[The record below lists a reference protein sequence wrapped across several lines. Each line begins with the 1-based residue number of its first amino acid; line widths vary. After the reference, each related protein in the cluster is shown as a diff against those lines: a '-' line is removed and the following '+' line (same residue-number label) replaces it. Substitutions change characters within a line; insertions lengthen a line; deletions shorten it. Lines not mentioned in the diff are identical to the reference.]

1 MRISSKRLLIEA
13 LVATAIVL
21 VGVGVATR
29 APRVGLGVLHPHP
42 IWLVVLALSALYGA
56 RGLVVAVPV
65 AWGALALMALPWH
78 ASPSVAFTV
87 LAMPAELGA
96 LAAAVIVSWIAS
108 VHERK
113 ARALEEKMVEVTGR
127 ASRDAA
133 ALDEL
138 RRAALALRARNDR
151 LDLSLTFLRDVALRI
166 DSGDLGAASE
176 AALSLV
182 VARLGARAAA
192 VELVAG
198 DDRHLN
204 AIASVGI
211 WNAGSAGERPDV
223 TCAEALRTGQP
234 VRAIDLQGAGP
245 EDSDLAAPIVVDGDT
260 AGVLSVRG
268 VPRVGAAAL
277 RDLTVVAEWLALASA
292 RKQGNGRLQGGLDI
306 EDRPA
311 TEHGN
316 PPVRESAPRP
326 VSALHLSR

>member
-13 LVATAIVL
+13 AVATAIVL

-29 APRVGLGVLHPHP
+29 APRVGLGELHPHP
-42 IWLVVLALSALYGA
+42 VWLVVLALAALYGA
-56 RGLVVAVPV
+56 RGLVIAVPV
-65 AWGALALMALPWH
+65 AWGSLALLSMAWH
-78 ASPSVAFTV
+78 ATPSLAFAV

-113 ARALEEKMVEVTGR
+113 ARALEEKMVEVSAR

-166 DSGDLGAASE
+166 DSGDLSSASE

-192 VELVAG
+192 VELLAG
-198 DDRHLN
+198 QDRRLSP
-204 AIASVGI
+204 IAAVGA
-211 WNAGSAGERPDV
+211 WNTSSASERTDV
-223 TCAEALRTGQP
+223 TSAEALRSGQP

-245 EDSDLAAPIVVDGDT
+245 EDSDLAAPIVIDGEIT
-260 AGVLSVRG
+260 GVLSVRG

-277 RDLTVVAEWLALASA
+277 RDLTVVAEWLALAA
-292 RKQGNGRLQGGLDI
+292 GRKQGSGRVQGSLDAGTL
-306 EDRPA
+306 PTA
-311 TEHGN
+311 EHGSA
-316 PPVRESAPRP
+316 PVRESASRP
-326 VSALHLSR
+326 APALHVSR